1 MTCVYCGGE
10 MLPERA
16 EAGYDYCL
24 TESCQV
30 KGLDKSEREFR
41 AEYTIGLVHKSNF
54 VWVKKSELRSLNV
67 RPDLES
73 M

>member
-1 MTCVYCGGE
+1 MTCVYCGRN

-16 EAGYDYCL
+16 ESGYDYCL
-24 TESCQV
+24 AESCQA

-41 AEYTIGLVHKSNF
+41 KEYTVGLVHKSNF

-67 RPDLES
+67 RADLES
-73 M
+73 Q

>member
-1 MTCVYCGGE
+1 MSCVYCGGD

-24 TESCQV
+24 SEPFQT
-30 KGLDKSEREFR
+30 KGLYKAERAFR
-41 AEYTIGLVHKSNF
+41 SEYTVGLVHKSNF

-67 RPDLES
+67 RADLES
-73 M
+73 